1 MSYHRELTNAQQ
13 ELNEAVEILVH
24 TGRAS
29 HRLSSESYDFQDA
42 YEGLCNA
49 WDAWEALAAQA
60 DTEGASSG
68 RHTSIAASKDLSVMS
83 TWRGKVQRAVWT
95 RGKVVAVHPGLAG
108 SKFVNGVTC
117 DDLERMLGSYGH
129 SAPHQSIS
137 SAVNWAEKTG
147 WIRDSGYT
155 RETRQGRQAIV
166 YEPTDKLIEK
176 MAEERRVG

>member
-1 MSYHRELTNAQQ
+1 MSYYRDLTNAQSD
-13 ELNEAVEILVH
+13 LNEAVEILVR
-24 TGRAS
+24 TGRAG
-29 HRLSSESYDFQDA
+29 HRLSSEPYDFQEA

-60 DTEGASSG
+60 DTEGAASA

-83 TWRGKVQRAVWT
+83 TWRGKVQRSVWG
-95 RGKVVAVHPGLAG
+95 RGKVLVHINGTI
-108 SKFVNGVTC
+108 VNGATC
-117 DDLERMLGSYGH
+117 DDLERALGSFGH

-147 WIRDSGYT
+147 WIRDSGAT

>member
-1 MSYHRELTNAQQ
+1 MSYYRDLTNAQSD
-13 ELNEAVEILVH
+13 LNEAAEILVR
-24 TGRAS
+24 TGRAG
-29 HRLSSESYDFQDA
+29 HRLSSEPYDFQEA

-60 DTEGASSG
+60 DNEGAASA

-95 RGKVVAVHPGLAG
+95 RGKVVAVGGDSTH
-108 SKFVNGVTC
+108 FVNGVTC
-117 DDLERMLGSYGH
+117 DDLERTLGSYGH